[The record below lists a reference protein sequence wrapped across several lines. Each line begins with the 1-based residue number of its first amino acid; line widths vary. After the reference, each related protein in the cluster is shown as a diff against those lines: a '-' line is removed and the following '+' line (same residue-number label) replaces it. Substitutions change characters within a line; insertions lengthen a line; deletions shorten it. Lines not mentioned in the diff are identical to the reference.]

1 MSQGNEFENVVVLKF
16 DNADFERKARESDK
30 TLRKFDD
37 SLQKIG
43 KGKHFKNLAES
54 ANNLNLNKLSQ
65 SIDTVNKRFSLMG
78 IVGATAIAK
87 ISSALMNKGWA
98 AITAIPRQILA
109 GGRQRA
115 LDIQQA
121 RFQLQGLFQDSKD
134 ASKKIK
140 QVMEDADYA
149 VTDTA
154 YGLNEAAKA
163 ASQLAASGIKP
174 GQQMKGV
181 LKSITGLA
189 SMTNSSFDE
198 MAQIFTTIAG
208 NGRIMGKELIQ
219 ISSRGINAAQ
229 AITKYINAH
238 DGAKEKIMAAGDA
251 TGRNRKLFAE
261 LSQQA
266 EWTEGDI
273 RRLVSAGV
281 IDFQTFSDAM
291 NYAFGDQAKRANDTY
306 TGSLANMKAALS
318 RIGQGPM
325 EAHLQN
331 MTKIFNSLRVIINGV
346 NNATKPLQY
355 GFMRLSRIGTNALVG
370 MLNSIGKALSVFQ
383 GQGKYFSEK
392 MNDFLYGDDKKS
404 KSTISNNNNI
414 AKSLHKVAGASESVT
429 KSAKNS
435 ITAMSPLQILGTIF
449 TNIAKAGQAVWSVIK
464 KVFSTLWSIMSGLGV
479 VVLGVGYGLVWLTGK
494 FVDFIQF
501 ISSKAI
507 GALDRLGSG
516 FNKFVVPAVKS
527 FTRKI
532 IEAGYGVVDFIKH
545 SNKMQRLSTAT
556 HNIFIRLGATI
567 AQVWSNITAKMRS
580 SYNGGR
586 LEKVKLVLEKLLH
599 TVKELGGRA
608 LDAVISKFEKLGNS
622 TKAFHLP
629 SISNITGGALGAL
642 SKGKDFMKSL
652 FGIDEVYGADSK
664 EAVNQLKDSASDI
677 ADTTNN
683 TANTLR
689 KANQNLRNAAPAPG
703 VGPLNGLIEKLKSM
717 ASGMASASNSVKDGI
732 KNATLFQKF
741 TKVIGGIGS
750 GLQSHS
756 LSENVDNIT
765 KLGHLYLG
773 FKFLKLMKQL
783 PQVFS
788 SMSGMFDS
796 IGALADAHK
805 KKVKYDSLKAI
816 GITLFLFT
824 ASIGILSL
832 IPTEKLLQSI
842 GMMVIV
848 VVSVMKLMKLIDK
861 MANESEVNVKNIIK
875 MTFTISSL
883 GLSMSL
889 LAVAAKLFGSM
900 RVDELIKAG
909 AMIGSFLAMIAGYS
923 IFAKPI
929 KGSTH
934 IFRDIGISLLTMSIS
949 LLILKRL
956 SWDDYAESVTKLSI
970 LILGIIGA
978 AKIIKANKGSLA
990 SMVGLG
996 LAVTLLTGPLI
1007 ALSFIPFDKLMPAVA
1022 ALSLVMFAVAGAAR
1036 LAGDSAPKL
1045 IGMVTMAGTV
1055 YAIASALTILAF
1067 IPWTKLL
1074 TGTIALSAVILSLAA
1089 AGYIASSAMS
1099 GVITLGL
1106 MFGVLIAALYILNG
1120 MKVDST
1126 VKTLSKLV
1134 DVSLKMVALSAA
1146 MALLGVYVGASLA
1159 GVVGFGAVVAATAT
1173 VLAALGAISKI
1184 PGAKM
1189 LVDSGGKFLEK
1200 IGKAIGRGVGGILAG
1215 FKEAAGIKSAG
1226 EMAKDIAKFVKS
1238 LNVLFQSVREMRQE
1252 GLEKPLSTL
1261 TKNIKALSSSS
1272 QTLAEFGGDKDKL
1285 VQFADAMKHMLTA
1298 FKEFAA
1304 DSGAIKNL
1312 DKASKIAKAIGKLAR
1327 AAKDIPNSNG
1337 IFTIFTGEKSLATF
1351 AKDLVGMAKNLQ
1363 TAFSGVSFDDT
1374 MVTTANNIAKVMSSM
1389 AAVAKKV
1396 DGLSVKYT
1404 NDNVTPLKHFA
1415 SDAQNAVP
1423 KFKGFAEKAQDLM
1436 STYPNFGHITV
1447 IVASAM
1453 SAMANVAKKLVSKR
1467 LRYDSAWVQPLT
1479 NFASDTQLAIP
1490 KFVSFANTAKSI
1502 TPAHDSAIRQAAEL
1516 MNTMAGIKLQ
1526 KTSFLNGFFGGV
1538 KSLTGTARD
1547 LKTAIS
1553 VLVGIQTEGV
1563 ASKAAEIKNIVADL
1577 KTAIG
1582 YAGDQQL
1589 QNLSGFEMVIGFAN
1603 GITSGL
1609 DGGYIQK
1616 ALANLGSTVQ
1626 AGLAGSNYLYS
1637 AQGTNAVNSYRAPI
1651 YRGYGLRAAGSNA
1664 GYLAFLGFASYTNSY
1679 YNEGRNAMAGF
1690 ANGIN
1695 RYLSLGVDAA
1705 TNAARKALAGFRKGQ
1720 DSNSPAKKYTKEGHN
1735 SIEGFVLG
1743 IHQHQKYAYSAT
1755 KDLAARAVS
1764 SFNESMEGFG
1774 NEVYMPEIK
1783 PVLNLDNIE
1792 AGVNRIADLMS
1803 DSSTIM
1809 TDGAAGMVSSAI
1821 PGSSKTWT
1829 PGNGAE
1835 IQNDNSGVTFVQNNY
1850 SPKSLSRLEIYRNTK
1865 NLLETV
1871 KTNS

>member
-16 DNADFERKARESDK
+16 DNADFEKKARESDK

-43 KGKHFKNLAES
+43 KGKHFKNLTES

-149 VTDTA
+149 VTNTA

-163 ASQLAASGIKP
+163 ASQLAASGVKP

-189 SMTNSSFDE
+189 AMTNSSFED
-198 MAQIFTTIAG
+198 MSQIFTTIAG

-229 AITKYINAH
+229 AITKYLNAH
-238 DGAKEKIMAAGDA
+238 EGAKEKIMAAGEA

-261 LSQQA
+261 LSEQTK
-266 EWTEGDI
+266 WTERDI
-273 RRLVSAGV
+273 RSLVTAGV

-291 NYAFGDQAKRANDTY
+291 NYAFGDQAKRANETY

-331 MTKIFNSLRVIINGV
+331 MTKIFNALRLIINGV

-355 GFMRLSRIGTNALVG
+355 GIMRLGRIGTNTLVG
-370 MLNSIGKALSVFQ
+370 MLNSVSKALSVF
-383 GQGKYFSEK
+383 EK
-392 MNDFLYGDDKKS
+392 PAKVWSSRMNDFLYGDDKKS
-404 KSTISNNNNI
+404 KSAISNNNNI
-414 AKSLHKVAGASESVT
+414 AKSLHRVAGASETVS

-435 ITAMSPLQILGTIF
+435 ITAMSPLQVLGTIF

-464 KVFSTLWSIMSGLGV
+464 KVFSTLWTIMSGFGT

-494 FVDFIQF
+494 LVEFIQF

-507 GALDRLGSG
+507 GALDRLSSG
-516 FNKFVVPAVKS
+516 FDKFVVPAIKS
-527 FTRKI
+527 FTRKMVDASHSI
-532 IEAGYGVVDFIKH
+532 IDFIKH
-545 SNKMQRLSTAT
+545 SNRMQRLSTAT
-556 HNIFIRLGATI
+556 HNIFVRLGATI
-567 AQVWSNITAKMRS
+567 SQVWSNITSKIRS
-580 SYNGGR
+580 SANGGR
-586 LEKVKLVLEKLLH
+586 LEKVKLVLEKLLGI
-599 TVKELGGRA
+599 VKELGGRA

-642 SKGKDFMKSL
+642 SKGKDFIKSL
-652 FGIDEVYGADSK
+652 FGVDEVYGADSK

-677 ADTTNN
+677 ADATNGA
-683 TANTLR
+683 ANTLR
-689 KANQNLRNAAPAPG
+689 KANQNLRNATPASS
-703 VGPLNGLIEKLKSM
+703 VGPLNGLIEKLK
-717 ASGMASASNSVKDGI
+717 GMAGGMANTSNSIKDGI

-741 TKVIGGIGS
+741 TKVVGHIGS
-750 GLQSHS
+750 DLQSQS
-756 LSENVDNIT
+756 LSENIGNIT
-765 KLGHLYLG
+765 KLGNLYLG
-773 FKFLKLMKQL
+773 FKFLKLMKKM
-783 PQVFS
+783 PKVFDS
-788 SMSGMFDS
+788 ISGMFNS
-796 IGALADAHK
+796 LGELAKAHK
-805 KKVKYDSLKAI
+805 KKVKYNSLKAI

-824 ASIGILSL
+824 ASIGILST
-832 IPTEKLLQSI
+832 IPAGKLLQSI
-842 GMMVIV
+842 GMMIIVI
-848 VVSVMKLMKLIDK
+848 VSVMKLMKLVDK
-861 MANESEVNVKNIIK
+861 MASESNVNVKNIIK

-883 GLSMSL
+883 GLSMLL
-889 LAVAAKLFGSM
+889 LAKAAKLFGSM
-900 RVDELIKAG
+900 KVDELLKAG
-909 AMIGSFLAMIAGYS
+909 VMIGSFLAMIAGYS

-929 KGSTH
+929 KGSTY
-934 IFRDIGISLLTMSIS
+934 IFRDIGVSLLAMSVS

-970 LILGIIGA
+970 LVLGIIGA
-978 AKIIKANKGSLA
+978 SKIIKANKGSLA

-1022 ALSLVMFAVAGAAR
+1022 ALTFVMFAVAGAAR
-1036 LAGDSAPKL
+1036 LAGESAPKL
-1045 IGMVTMAGTV
+1045 AGLV
-1055 YAIASALTILAF
+1055 VMGGIIYAVATSLTILAF
-1067 IPWTKLL
+1067 IPWKKLL
-1074 TGTIALSAVILSLAA
+1074 IGTAALSTVILSLAA

-1106 MFGVLIAALYILNG
+1106 MFGVLLAALYILKR
-1120 MKVDST
+1120 MKVDNT

-1134 DVSLKMVALSAA
+1134 NVSLKMVALSAA
-1146 MALLGVYVGASLA
+1146 MALLGAYVGASLA
-1159 GVVGFGAVVAATAT
+1159 GVIGFGAVIAATAT

-1184 PGAKM
+1184 PGAKK

-1215 FKEAAGIKSAG
+1215 FKQAAGIKSAG
-1226 EMAKDIAKFVKS
+1226 EMAKDITKFIKS
-1238 LNVLFQSVREMRQE
+1238 LNVLFQSVREMRNE
-1252 GLEKPLSTL
+1252 GLDKPLSIL
-1261 TKNIKALSSSS
+1261 TRNIKTLSSSTKS
-1272 QTLAEFGGDKDKL
+1272 LAAFGGDKDKL
-1285 VQFADAMKHMLTA
+1285 VQFADAMKHMLSA
-1298 FKEFAA
+1298 FKQFAA

-1312 DKASKIAKAIGKLAR
+1312 DKASKIAQAIGKLAR
-1327 AAKDIPNSNG
+1327 AAKNIPNTNG
-1337 IFTIFTGEKSLATF
+1337 LFTLFTGEKSLASF
-1351 AKDLVGMAKNLQ
+1351 AKDLVGMAKHLQ
-1363 TAFSGVSFDDT
+1363 MAFKDAVFDDG
-1374 MVTTANNIAKVMSSM
+1374 MTATATNMASVISRIAT
-1389 AAVAKKV
+1389 VAKKL

-1404 NDNVTPLKHFA
+1404 GDYVTPLKNFA
-1415 SDAQNAVP
+1415 SDVKSAVP
-1423 KFKGFAEKAQDLM
+1423 KFKGFAEKAQDLI
-1436 STYPNFGHITV
+1436 SSYPNFGSITV

-1453 SAMANVAKKLVSKR
+1453 TAIANLAKKLVGKR
-1467 LRYDSAWVQPLT
+1467 LHYDSAWVQPLT
-1479 NFASDTQLAIP
+1479 NFALDTQQAIP
-1490 KFVSFANTAKSI
+1490 KFVSFANTAKKI
-1502 TPAHDSAIRQAAEL
+1502 TPDHAGAIKQAAEL
-1516 MNTMAGIKLQ
+1516 MNVMAGIKLQ

-1547 LKTAIS
+1547 LKAAIS
-1553 VLVGIQTEGV
+1553 ILAGIKTKGVVG
-1563 ASKAAEIKNIVADL
+1563 KAAEIKNIISDL
-1577 KTAIG
+1577 KTAID

-1589 QNLSGFEMVIGFAN
+1589 QNKSGFEMIIGFAN

-1609 DGGYIQK
+1609 DGGYIQD
-1616 ALANLGSTVQ
+1616 ALANLGFTVQ
-1626 AGLAGSNYLYS
+1626 AGFAGSNYLYS
-1637 AQGTNAVNSYRAPI
+1637 AQGTKAVDSYKTPI
-1651 YRGYGLRAAGSNA
+1651 RRGHGLRSAGSKA
-1664 GYLAFLGFASYTNSY
+1664 GKLALLGFASYTKKYHS
-1679 YNEGRNAMAGF
+1679 EGRNAMTGF
-1690 ANGIN
+1690 ANGITK
-1695 RYLSLGVDAA
+1695 YLRLGVEAA
-1705 TNAARKALAGFRKGQ
+1705 KKAARKALEGFRRGQ

-1755 KDLAARAVS
+1755 KELAARAVS
-1764 SFNESMEGFG
+1764 SFNDSMEDFG

-1792 AGVNRIADLMS
+1792 SGVNKIADLMS
-1803 DSSTIM
+1803 NSNTIV

-1821 PGSSKTWT
+1821 PRSSKTWT
-1829 PGNGAE
+1829 PGNNAE
-1835 IQNDNSGVTFVQNNY
+1835 IQNENSGVTFVQNNY
-1850 SPKSLSRLEIYRNTK
+1850 SPKSLSRLEIYRNTR